1 MGAIIKKTIN
11 KAPLEETE
19 ERKEARKDV
28 KNKRWHRQEKQKR
41 VTAHKEDEPAGT
53 VSDQSSDQ
61 ENMTVPTPA
70 GEQRT
75 IGGNVK
81 DIF

>member
-28 KNKRWHRQEKQKR
+28 KNKRWHRQEKQK
-41 VTAHKEDEPAGT
+41 T
-53 VSDQSSDQ
+53 
-61 ENMTVPTPA
+61 
-70 GEQRT
+70 T
-75 IGGNVK
+75 IGNVEK
-81 DIF
+81 KTEKGHLNATAEKESEQVF